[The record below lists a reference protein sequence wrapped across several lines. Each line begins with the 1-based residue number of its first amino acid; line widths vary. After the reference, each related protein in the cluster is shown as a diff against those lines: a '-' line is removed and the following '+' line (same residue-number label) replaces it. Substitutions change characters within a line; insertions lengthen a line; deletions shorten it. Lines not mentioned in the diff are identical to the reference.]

1 MVEAHAASTFLQ
13 GSNPLHDP
21 FALFLVQIVVIIA
34 FTRFIGFFLAFINQ
48 PRVIAEVLGGIILGQ
63 SALGRIP
70 AFQNNLF
77 PPESLSGLNMVAN
90 LGLVL
95 FLFLVGLELDFGSM
109 ITNGRQATLISVAGI
124 IFPFAFSTLA
134 SKVLYDTLMV
144 GTTTPFGTFL
154 FFNGVAMSITA
165 FPVLARILSERKLI
179 TTEVGLI
186 TISAAAANDV
196 VAWILL
202 LIIVAIAN
210 NSGQFIV
217 ALWVFLCTVGFSL
230 FLFLIVRPLF
240 KKLVN
245 ATEHN
250 EQASE
255 MAVFL
260 TFILV
265 FVSSFF
271 TQAVGVHAIFGAFL
285 VGLMVPHDFGFA
297 IKIAEKIEDIVSIV
311 LLPLY
316 FAYSG
321 LNTRIDQ
328 LDSGIAW
335 ANVALVI
342 FCACAGKIIGSFI
355 ACKVSG
361 LPNRE
366 SLSVGVLMNTK
377 GLVELIV
384 LNIGLSAHVINE
396 SVFTVMVVM
405 ALATTFMTVPLIT
418 LTYPRSLHKFVGGP
432 LTAPSHL
439 SIESQDKKK
448 LKIFLALR
456 NMQSVR
462 PMMSLLQ
469 MAPAGE
475 TNIELTAFRILP
487 LGDRIG
493 SLMKAQEASETLR
506 ADPVLEVFK
515 TFAQLN
521 HIPIDTMLSIAPQSE
536 FAFNTIQAADESNVN
551 LIIVSHRLPKFSR
564 NEDSKI
570 KLFFD
575 DKYSNAA
582 LSRAIFAGAV
592 NTTVAVFM
600 DRGFNVGLDEQNF
613 NIQDTV
619 RSINSIRMRS
629 VASPVLA
636 KVFVPF
642 YGGADDRE
650 AIIFCLHF
658 YKGVDIKFLIMSSTK
673 SHRALDLQESQAVL
687 EKSETLEHVSI
698 PAGEVN
704 EDSEILETL
713 RNHIDTLTNSQKFD
727 EGSMVIEEVECEESE
742 RHFKTLSWLKDAAL
756 GSSDLVIL
764 GRALYE
770 KARVNNTDASK
781 FELEIPSSF
790 FVIQHS
796 SKAIEK
802 GGNIATGNKVEK
814 KN

>member
-202 LIIVAIAN
+202 LIIVASI
-210 NSGQFIV
+210 
-217 ALWVFLCTVGFSL
+217 
-230 FLFLIVRPLF
+230 
-240 KKLVN
+240 
-245 ATEHN
+245 
-250 EQASE
+250 
-255 MAVFL
+255 
-260 TFILV
+260 
-265 FVSSFF
+265 SFF

-742 RHFKTLSWLKDAAL
+742 RQFKTLSWLKDAAL